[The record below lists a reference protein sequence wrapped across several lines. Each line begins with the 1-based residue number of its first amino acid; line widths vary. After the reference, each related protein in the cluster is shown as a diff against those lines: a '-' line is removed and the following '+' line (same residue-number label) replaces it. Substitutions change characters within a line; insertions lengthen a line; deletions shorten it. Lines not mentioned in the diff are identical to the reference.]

1 MGRSHPRLG
10 DEMGEFARRHLTPE
24 DDISRPQ
31 RGKFVRREN
40 LERFGRVPARARGA
54 AVVRVVLL
62 PADAEQVQARL
73 AAAARAST
81 VGRVAEEGVSWPAF
95 LAAMGGWLGIAEAL
109 LPGLFFLG
117 LHLAT
122 GELLLSV
129 AAPAVLA
136 VVLLVVRLV
145 RRQPISGALAGLFGL
160 VISGFIALRSGE
172 GVDYFVLGLWT
183 NAVYGTGVLLTML
196 ADAGPDQVIGS
207 LAPITRF
214 TSNIARSISCA
225 SAGVNVRFAAGLAFV
240 SDSPLVVPL
249 LPVEVKPLLLLI
261 EACVVPPPTVAAL
274 SERQRS
280 RTTFGMAPSV
290 RSGEI
295 FTTSPD

>member
-1 MGRSHPRLG
+1 MTRP
-10 DEMGEFARRHLTPE
+10 AR
-24 DDISRPQ
+24 DDA
-31 RGKFVRREN
+31 
-40 LERFGRVPARARGA
+40 VPAPAEPAPSEQAPTGPA
-54 AVVRVVLL
+54 

-109 LPGLFFLG
+109 LPGLLFLG

-196 ADAGPDQVIGS
+196 AGWPLIGVIAGLISGRPTAWRRDLRFFWWMQGLTAVWVGLFAARLAVQLPLYLAGAVEPLGVARLVMGVPLFAAVAIATALLVRRQLQRTGAGGSAAAVPPAAGPVTDPAS
-207 LAPITRF
+207 EPAAPP
-214 TSNIARSISCA
+214 A
-225 SAGVNVRFAAGLAFV
+225 S
-240 SDSPLVVPL
+240 
-249 LPVEVKPLLLLI
+249 
-261 EACVVPPPTVAAL
+261 
-274 SERQRS
+274 
-280 RTTFGMAPSV
+280 PS
-290 RSGEI
+290 SHGE
-295 FTTSPD
+295 FR